1 MGVVFFIGFL
11 MVVLVGGLLC
21 LGLGIGGMI
30 ASVITRKKG
39 KRENGKKIAIPS
51 AILLILGTAVLLLPV
66 GYLGFIYAVNT
77 LPPDD
82 YVKTDIIIEE
92 DGYQSERFTADGVVY
107 TVLPLASGQIEKK
120 NPLFSYETS
129 GFMNGSQ
136 KGNYYAVE
144 NGGGFQLVHDGCG
157 NLFCPTDQA
166 EAVLSY
172 YSFHS
177 AQKQFCGE
185 LWVDA
190 KSVALAPFEQDLQEK
205 LFWLQENY
213 TSLSFKPLLL
223 EESEKTVFCTLVSKD
238 GVVAYK
244 HYWIELYENEGYL
257 TTKSAPKGDGKIEYT
272 AVALDEELFALL
284 QDAIAQRQ

>member
-82 YVKTDIIIEE
+82 YVKTDILIEE

-120 NPLFSYETS
+120 ESSLF
-129 GFMNGSQ
+129 
-136 KGNYYAVE
+136 
-144 NGGGFQLVHDGCG
+144 LR
-157 NLFCPTDQA
+157 
-166 EAVLSY
+166 
-172 YSFHS
+172 
-177 AQKQFCGE
+177 
-185 LWVDA
+185 
-190 KSVALAPFEQDLQEK
+190 DLR
-205 LFWLQENY
+205 
-213 TSLSFKPLLL
+213 
-223 EESEKTVFCTLVSKD
+223 
-238 GVVAYK
+238 
-244 HYWIELYENEGYL
+244 LYERLAKRKLLCGRKWRRL
-257 TTKSAPKGDGKIEYT
+257 SAG
-272 AVALDEELFALL
+272 A
-284 QDAIAQRQ
+284 